1 MARKEKGSGNG
12 SAKGN
17 SLTLKKGDWIVH
29 ITHGIGEII
38 RVEKKLIGG
47 KKTSCYR
54 VQTDDSVYWIP
65 VEAEIKDRV
74 RTIASPQKFKR
85 TVRLLS
91 EPGKKMAKMHKVRR
105 KRIHDHSLD
114 GDLKT
119 TALLIRD
126 LWARKLEKSLNDT
139 EMRAL
144 SKLTDR
150 FVKEWSLAMEIP
162 EEEAMKRLN
171 ELVMM
176 ASVEVEQE

>member
-1 MARKEKGSGNG
+1 MAKKKRGSGNG
-12 SAKGN
+12 TAKDNALTLEKGN
-17 SLTLKKGDWIVH
+17 WIVH
-29 ITHGIGEII
+29 TAHGIGEVI
-38 RVEKKLIGG
+38 RVEKKLIAG

-65 VEAEIKDRV
+65 VEAEIADRV
-74 RTIASPQKFKR
+74 RTIASPRKFER

-91 EPGKKMAKMHKVRR
+91 EPGEEMAKLHKVRR
-105 KRIHDHSLD
+105 KRIREHSLD

-126 LWARKLEKSLNDT
+126 LWTRKQEKSLNDT

-144 SKLTDR
+144 SRLTDL
-150 FVKEWSLAMEIP
+150 FVKEWSLAMEIT
-162 EEEAMKRLN
+162 EEEATKRLN

-176 ASVEVEQE
+176 ASEKEPQE